1 MGSPA
6 LKFEVVARHGKARAA
21 RMTLPHY
28 TASTPMFMPV
38 GTQGTVKGLTS
49 KQLEELDCHVILGNT
64 YHLGLRPGGDLLE
77 KMGGLH
83 ELMRWDR
90 GMLTDSGGFQMVSLL
105 HLAEIT
111 EQGVKFQS
119 PHDGSEMMLTP
130 EESMHIQNQIGADIM
145 MALDDVVHSTT
156 GAKELAM
163 EYGGY
168 TGGMARVAEATDRT
182 TRWLDRCIAAH
193 KRPNEQN
200 LFAIIQGGLDKD
212 LRKKS
217 LDDLIARD
225 TPGYAI
231 GGLSGGEA
239 KSEFWRVV
247 DQCTDHLPEDKPR
260 YCMGVGFPLD
270 LVVCSSLGVDM
281 CDCVY
286 PTRTARFGTALTWGS
301 HTPPDPSK
309 PPNDS
314 GACVLRIKG
323 SAMAEDLRPVDAS
336 CECAV
341 CKTFSRAYLHQLFCA
356 RSEVAASLLSYHNV
370 YYMMRLMRTLR
381 QSIIDGNYP
390 EYVADFMLRMYP
402 DGRYPEW
409 AQEALQK
416 GEIPLVKVDAATAK
430 AAQAAPAPARRQGQ
444 GQGQGGKPKG
454 KKLTK
459 KERQERRA
467 LERKERAAAH
477 AAATAAPV
485 MQQATGDSTAEAQP
499 KRSRIE

>member
-1 MGSPA
+1 MSSPA
-6 LKFEVVARHGKARAA
+6 LKFEVVARHGKARAS

-28 TASTPMFMPV
+28 TAHTPMFMPV

-49 KQLEELDCHVILGNT
+49 HQLEELDCHVILGNT

-83 ELMRWDR
+83 QLMRWDR

-156 GAKELAM
+156 GEKELEM
-163 EYGGY
+163 EYNGY

-217 LDDLIARD
+217 LDDLIARN

-301 HTPPDPSK
+301 HSPPDPDK

-314 GACVLRIKG
+314 GACVLRLKG
-323 SAMAEDLRPVDAS
+323 AAMAADLRPVDET

-356 RSEVAASLLSYHNV
+356 RSEVAASLLTYHNV

-409 AQEALQK
+409 AAEALQK
-416 GEIPLVKVDAATAK
+416 GEISLVEVDEATAK
-430 AAQAAPAPARRQGQ
+430 AAQIKKAPRRGQ
-444 GQGQGGKPKG
+444 AGQGGQKS
-454 KKLTK
+454 KKRSK
-459 KERQERRA
+459 KERQEQREQ
-467 LERKERAAAH
+467 ERKARAAEH
-477 AAATAAPV
+477 AAASAGSAATSAE
-485 MQQATGDSTAEAQP
+485 QRTDSDPLPP
-499 KRSRIE
+499 KRTRNE

>member
-1 MGSPA
+1 MEGQRLEGSKPNSPA
-6 LKFEVVARHGKARAA
+6 LKFEVVATHGKARASK
-21 RMTLPHY
+21 MTLPHY
-28 TASTPMFMPV
+28 TADTPMFMPV

-49 KQLEELDCHVILGNT
+49 EQLAELDCHVILGNT
-64 YHLGLRPGGDLLE
+64 YHLGLRPGGALLE
-77 KMGGLH
+77 QMGGLH
-83 ELMRWDR
+83 SFMRWER

-111 EQGVKFQS
+111 EKGVKFQS

-130 EESMHIQNQIGADIM
+130 EESMAIQNQIGADIM

-156 GAKELAM
+156 GDKIMEM
-163 EYGGY
+163 EYSTGGRDY

-193 KRPNEQN
+193 KRPTSQN
-200 LFAIIQGGLDKD
+200 LFAIIQGGLDEH

-239 KSEFWRVV
+239 KAEFWRVV
-247 DQCTDHLPEDKPR
+247 DQCTDHLPADKPR

-286 PTRTARFGTALTWGS
+286 PTRTARFGTALTWGPE
-301 HTPPDPSK
+301 TPPSPSK

-314 GACVLRIKG
+314 GAGMLRLKG
-323 SAMAEDLRPVDAS
+323 AAMRTDLRPVDS
-336 CECAV
+336 TCDCAV
-341 CKTFSRAYLHQLFCA
+341 CRTYTRAYLHQLFCA
-356 RSEVAASLLSYHNV
+356 KSEVAASLLSYHNV
-370 YYMMRLMRTLR
+370 YYMMRLMRELR

-390 EYVADFMLRMYP
+390 TFVADFMLRMYP

-409 AQEALQK
+409 AEEALAK
-416 GEIPLVKVDAATAK
+416 GGIKLTAVEPPPPQPAAAEAEQV
-430 AAQAAPAPARRQGQ
+430 AARP
-444 GQGQGGKPKG
+444 

-459 KERQERRA
+459 KQRQKRRQA
-467 LERKERAAAH
+467 ERKAREEREGAGGPA
-477 AAATAAPV
+477 
-485 MQQATGDSTAEAQP
+485 GAEPEPGGGAG
-499 KRSRIE
+499 KRARPGS